1 MMECNVIVW
10 FAVFVSVALVTEIL
24 FGYPSSEFSI
34 NNMGKL
40 SHEVFSV
47 DEHENLFTGRY
58 NYGKGQWE
66 LSNGKIVHSTTR
78 LRWMYKPKA
87 FKL

>member
-1 MMECNVIVW
+1 MQPDPMWEEMFFIYDED
-10 FAVFVSVALVTEIL
+10 T
-24 FGYPSSEFSI
+24 YPSSEFSI